1 MSAAL
6 EERYGK
12 LSIILHWLMLFLL
25 IAVYA
30 CIELRELFPRGS
42 DPREA
47 LKQWH
52 FALGLTVFALV
63 WIRIAAR
70 FMGKTPPIVPE
81 VPRWQRLIAYA
92 VEGTLYALMIALP
105 LLGWLTLSAEGTV
118 IAFFG
123 IPVPALVG
131 LDESLAERMEKL
143 HETLAT
149 AGYFVIG
156 FHALAALFHH
166 YVQRDNTLKRMSF

>member
-1 MSAAL
+1 MSTVAD
-6 EERYGK
+6 RYGK
-12 LSIILHWLMLFLL
+12 VSIVLHWLMLILL

-63 WIRIAAR
+63 WIRMVAR
-70 FMGKTPPIVPE
+70 ALGKTPPIVPA
-81 VPRWQRLIAYA
+81 VPRWQRLAA
-92 VEGTLYALMIALP
+92 DMVEVALYALMIVLP
-105 LLGWLTLSAEGTV
+105 LLGWLTLSAEGTA
-118 IAFFG
+118 ISFFG
-123 IPVPALVG
+123 VPVPALIGVN
-131 LDESLAERMEKL
+131 EPFAERTEEL

-149 AGYFVIG
+149 AGYFLIG
-156 FHALAALFHH
+156 AHALAALFHH
-166 YVQRDNTLKRMSF
+166 YVQRDNTLRRMSF